1 MKETTQTQHAD
12 SLCTAYVQLW
22 HDVCNS
28 TSNQLN
34 NIKMRR
40 THDLV
45 TAAAALAFLTAAIG
59 VTQAHTWTQLA
70 TAVFGAAISLGI
82 LGLIATEK

>member
-1 MKETTQTQHAD
+1 MNNFGTMFVYPLTTLKQHKMK
-12 SLCTAYVQLW
+12 
-22 HDVCNS
+22 
-28 TSNQLN
+28 
-34 NIKMRR
+34 R

-59 VTQAHTWTQLA
+59 VTQAHNWTQLA

>member
-1 MKETTQTQHAD
+1 
-12 SLCTAYVQLW
+12 
-22 HDVCNS
+22 
-28 TSNQLN
+28 
-34 NIKMRR
+34 MRR

>member
-1 MKETTQTQHAD
+1 MKGTT
-12 SLCTAYVQLW
+12 YI
-22 HDVCNS
+22 HDM
-28 TSNQLN
+28 N
-34 NIKMRR
+34 NFGTMFVYPLTTLKQYTMKR
-40 THDLV
+40 TNDLV

-59 VTQAHTWTQLA
+59 VTQAHNWTQLA